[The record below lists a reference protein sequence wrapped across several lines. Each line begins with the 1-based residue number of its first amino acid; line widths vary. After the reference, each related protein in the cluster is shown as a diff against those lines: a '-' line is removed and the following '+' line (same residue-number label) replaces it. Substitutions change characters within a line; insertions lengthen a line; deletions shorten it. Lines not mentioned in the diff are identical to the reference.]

1 MRLVAVVQ
9 PTYKGLTKRFS
20 AYCPDIPGCIAH
32 EATAEKALEALRATV
47 THQIHA
53 REELGLK
60 SIKNYCKVE
69 VLEIEP
75 QRKPQN
81 DGLFRSLK
89 LVQ

>member
-32 EATAEKALEALRATV
+32 EATAEKALEALKVTV

-53 REELGLK
+53 REALGLE

-69 VLEIEP
+69 LLEIEA

-89 LVQ
+89 LVR